1 MYFVPMWESMVDPGG
16 NTDVMLY
23 VVLSLIGLC
32 LEFAALNKVY
42 EWTMSWLRK
51 RAGGNDAHLPS
62 RMQGVV
68 GAVWGGVFVLLG
80 LAVIVPATAPFGVI
94 WTLLAGIFTAL
105 DVYQAFI
112 KRYVRARPRDRGLAP
127 EVQRQLALL
136 ESLRAAGM
144 MDEKEYWEKRRNI
157 LEELS
162 FMKLANALSQRS
174 ELQTRI
180 RQLEDRLDNNAQV
193 QEGEQPAEDPM
204 ELLKELDADYARLE
218 ELISAINR
226 TNNDTKLEDGTTLS
240 DLLARRDCLK
250 GKLSILRGFLN
261 SASALVRRHSVS
273 EIKIKSTVDV
283 RQLQKQVDGLSKN
296 LRELEETIQEKNW
309 TTELM

>member
-62 RMQGVV
+62 RTQGVV
-68 GAVWGGVFVLLG
+68 GAVWGGVFVLFG

-105 DVYQAFI
+105 DVYQTFI

-136 ESLRAAGM
+136 ESLRSAGLIT
-144 MDEKEYWEKRRNI
+144 DREYQQKR
-157 LEELS
+157 
-162 FMKLANALSQRS
+162 
-174 ELQTRI
+174 
-180 RQLEDRLDNNAQV
+180 
-193 QEGEQPAEDPM
+193 QE
-204 ELLKELDADYARLE
+204 
-218 ELISAINR
+218 
-226 TNNDTKLEDGTTLS
+226 
-240 DLLARRDCLK
+240 
-250 GKLSILRGFLN
+250 ILRGL
-261 SASALVRRHSVS
+261 
-273 EIKIKSTVDV
+273 
-283 RQLQKQVDGLSKN
+283 
-296 LRELEETIQEKNW
+296 
-309 TTELM
+309 

>member
-62 RMQGVV
+62 RTQGVV
-68 GAVWGGVFVLLG
+68 GAVWGGVFVLFG

-136 ESLRAAGM
+136 ENLKSAGLIT
-144 MDEKEYWEKRRNI
+144 DREYQQKR
-157 LEELS
+157 
-162 FMKLANALSQRS
+162 
-174 ELQTRI
+174 
-180 RQLEDRLDNNAQV
+180 
-193 QEGEQPAEDPM
+193 QE
-204 ELLKELDADYARLE
+204 
-218 ELISAINR
+218 
-226 TNNDTKLEDGTTLS
+226 
-240 DLLARRDCLK
+240 
-250 GKLSILRGFLN
+250 ILRGL
-261 SASALVRRHSVS
+261 
-273 EIKIKSTVDV
+273 
-283 RQLQKQVDGLSKN
+283 
-296 LRELEETIQEKNW
+296 
-309 TTELM
+309 

>member
-32 LEFAALNKVY
+32 LEFAALNKTY

-62 RMQGVV
+62 RTQGVV
-68 GAVWGGVFVLLG
+68 GAVWGGVFVLFG

-105 DVYQAFI
+105 DVYQTFI

-136 ESLRAAGM
+136 ESLRSAGLIT
-144 MDEKEYWEKRRNI
+144 DREYQQKR
-157 LEELS
+157 
-162 FMKLANALSQRS
+162 
-174 ELQTRI
+174 
-180 RQLEDRLDNNAQV
+180 
-193 QEGEQPAEDPM
+193 QE
-204 ELLKELDADYARLE
+204 
-218 ELISAINR
+218 
-226 TNNDTKLEDGTTLS
+226 
-240 DLLARRDCLK
+240 
-250 GKLSILRGFLN
+250 ILRGL
-261 SASALVRRHSVS
+261 
-273 EIKIKSTVDV
+273 
-283 RQLQKQVDGLSKN
+283 
-296 LRELEETIQEKNW
+296 
-309 TTELM
+309 

>member
-62 RMQGVV
+62 RTQGVV
-68 GAVWGGVFVLLG
+68 GAVWGGVFVLFG

-136 ESLRAAGM
+136 ESLRSAGLIT
-144 MDEKEYWEKRRNI
+144 DREYQQKR
-157 LEELS
+157 
-162 FMKLANALSQRS
+162 
-174 ELQTRI
+174 
-180 RQLEDRLDNNAQV
+180 
-193 QEGEQPAEDPM
+193 QE
-204 ELLKELDADYARLE
+204 
-218 ELISAINR
+218 
-226 TNNDTKLEDGTTLS
+226 
-240 DLLARRDCLK
+240 
-250 GKLSILRGFLN
+250 ILRGL
-261 SASALVRRHSVS
+261 
-273 EIKIKSTVDV
+273 
-283 RQLQKQVDGLSKN
+283 
-296 LRELEETIQEKNW
+296 
-309 TTELM
+309 